1 MSMVKAALAVAI
13 MTSISA
19 VAAAQPA
26 SCTVSE
32 VDLACTEQGSVRG
45 VPEGETLAFKGI
57 PYAKPPTGALRW
69 RPPEAP
75 AHWDGVRDGSRLGA
89 MCPQLAGKEVK
100 GEEDCLYLNI
110 WRPRE
115 KPGQALP
122 VMVWLTGGGNHAISG
137 QGMPFFGGVV
147 YSGEQLVPQ
156 GVIFVSYN
164 LRLGR

>member
-26 SCTVSE
+26 GCTVSE

-69 RPPEAP
+69 RPPEAR
-75 AHWDGVRDGSRLGA
+75 AHWDGVRDGSRLA
-89 MCPQLAGKEVK
+89 PT
-100 GEEDCLYLNI
+100 D
-110 WRPRE
+110 
-115 KPGQALP
+115 
-122 VMVWLTGGGNHAISG
+122 
-137 QGMPFFGGVV
+137 F
-147 YSGEQLVPQ
+147 
-156 GVIFVSYN
+156 
-164 LRLGR
+164 